1 MAILKNKNKNPLS
14 NGHQMAKFGGE
25 RGIIITLW
33 GGGLIYSSIL
43 LGKCNIVVP
52 K

>member
-33 GGGLIYSSIL
+33 GGVLYTQAFYWENVIS
-43 LGKCNIVVP
+43 
-52 K
+52 

>member
-33 GGGLIYSSIL
+33 GGGSYIL
-43 LGKCNIVVP
+43 KHFIGKM
-52 K
+52 